1 MTMLNRGQH
10 CTQGGLCTGELI
22 FKRWYD
28 REPRPG
34 GYRWI
39 RVYGWVNEMDCIWNE
54 WDPNGDGQIDRDDFL
69 DRSITSY
76 GKIKPGSSS
85 YKKYE
90 DRLNQRRCPK
100 TSEVSSLDDDEY
112 HCERRYQEVE
122 FGT

>member
-28 REPRPG
+28 RESLPG
-34 GYRWI
+34 PGHRWI

-69 DRSITSY
+69 DSSITSY
-76 GKIKPGSSS
+76 GKIKPAPHPTRSTKIGSTSGVVRKLPRFRGLMTTNTTAS
-85 YKKYE
+85 ASI
-90 DRLNQRRCPK
+90 RR
-100 TSEVSSLDDDEY
+100 
-112 HCERRYQEVE
+112 
-122 FGT
+122 